1 MGNRH
6 FFMTCVAA
14 AALGALAAGVTSESR
29 AAEPNVPALVELS
42 PGQIEG
48 LQLRFVAAQATRT
61 YLLATLPA
69 VIAPPPN
76 ARVAVAATF
85 PGVVLQVQAVEGD
98 LVRKGQALATI
109 ASREILTLG
118 ADATRARADL
128 AVAQANAERQ
138 AKLSA
143 EGIVAGAR
151 AEEAEAALRAAQ
163 AEVNETSR
171 MLDAVSADGVKGTY
185 TLTAP
190 IDGVVAAAKI
200 ETGEPIDGM
209 TAAFVVDAA
218 DRYEVQAQIP
228 ERLVGRI
235 ETGMRVVVDGSVEA
249 RVTSAGRV
257 IQSETRSAGLK
268 AAIENGTGL
277 VAGRTTMASVYG
289 TAPEGAVRVP
299 RAAVVQMSGAEFVFA
314 RVQGGLAVR
323 KVETASAVGDQL
335 VILSGLTA
343 GENVAVSNL
352 SELKSLA
359 LAE

>member
-1 MGNRH
+1 MGNRY
-6 FFMTCVAA
+6 FLMTCVAVVA
-14 AALGALAAGVTSESR
+14 FSAVAVGITYESR
-29 AAEPNVPALVELS
+29 AAASDLPDLVELT

-48 LQLRFVAAQATRT
+48 LQLRFVTAEATRT

-85 PGVVLQVQAVEGD
+85 SGVVLQVQAVEGD
-98 LVRKGQALATI
+98 MVRKGQALATI

-118 ADATRARADL
+118 ADAARARADL

-151 AEEAEAALRAAQ
+151 AEEAEAVLRAAQ

-190 IDGVVAAAKI
+190 IDGVVAASKI
-200 ETGEPIDGM
+200 EAGAPIDGM
-209 TAAFVVDAA
+209 IAAFVVDAT

-235 ETGMRVVVDGSVEA
+235 EAGMRVVVDGVVEA

-257 IQSETRSAGLK
+257 IQPETRAAALK
-268 AAIENGTGL
+268 AAIEKGTGL
-277 VAGRTTMASVYG
+277 VAGRTTMASVYA
-289 TAPEGAVRVP
+289 TAPDGAVRVP
-299 RAAVVQMSGAEFVFA
+299 RAAVVEMEGATFVFA
-314 RVQGGLAVR
+314 RVQGGLAAR
-323 KVETASAVGDQL
+323 KVETASAVGDQI
-335 VILSGLTA
+335 VILSGLKA
-343 GENVAVSNL
+343 GETVAVSNL